1 MLHEFLFAN
10 RAAIIA
16 RTRAKVLLRAAPRAT
31 EAELES
37 GIPIFLDQLIEALRS
52 PNAASHAIVD
62 SASMHGR
69 DLLKRGFTVA
79 QVVYDY
85 GDVCQAVT
93 ELAAETKASITADE
107 FHAFNGCLDDAIA
120 QAVTE
125 YGRSREQSI
134 AAQGTERLGDLAHE
148 LRNALGA
155 AMLSFHTLKT
165 GSVGLGGSTAALL
178 DRSLRRLSTLID
190 STVTQVRLESSSV
203 ASERVS
209 VNQFIEEVEVVASME
224 ANARGLSLSVA
235 PVPPGIEVRV
245 DRELLAGAITNLV
258 QNALKFT
265 RKSGRVSIKTTAANG
280 SVRIDVEDEC
290 GGLGPGKA
298 EELFRPFEQRAVD
311 RTGLGLGL
319 SISRRSIEAIG
330 GHIGVRDVPGV
341 GCVFTVELPR
351 A

>member
-16 RTRAKVLLRAAPRAT
+16 RTRVKVGLRAAPRAT
-31 EAELES
+31 EAELEN
-37 GIPIFLDQLIEALRS
+37 GIPLFLDQLIEALRS
-52 PNAASHAIVD
+52 PNAVSQAIGE
-62 SASMHGR
+62 SASNHGR

-93 ELAAETKASITADE
+93 ELAAETRAPITADE

-120 QAVTE
+120 RAVTE

-134 AAQGTERLGDLAHE
+134 TAQGTERLGDLAHE

-203 ASERVS
+203 SSELVS
-209 VNQFIEEVEVVASME
+209 VNQFIEEIEVVASME

-235 PVPPGIEVRV
+235 PVPVGIEVMV
-245 DRELLAGAITNLV
+245 DRELLAGAITNLI

-265 RKSGRVSIKTTAANG
+265 HKSGRVSIKTTAAKG
-280 SVRIDVEDEC
+280 RVCIDIEDEC

-298 EELFRPFEQRAVD
+298 EGLFRPFEQRAVD

-319 SISRRSIEAIG
+319 SISRRSVEAIG
-330 GHIGVRDVPGV
+330 GRIAVRDIPGF
-341 GCVFTVELPR
+341 GCVFTVDLPQ